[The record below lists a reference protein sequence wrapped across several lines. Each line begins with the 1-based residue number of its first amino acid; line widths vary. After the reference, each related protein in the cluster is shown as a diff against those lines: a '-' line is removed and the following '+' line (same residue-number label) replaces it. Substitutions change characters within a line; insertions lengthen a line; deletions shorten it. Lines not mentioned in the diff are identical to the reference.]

1 LLLRKKSGKWR
12 IITDLRNVN
21 SSMVTMG
28 ALQPELPIPPC
39 IPKELPLIFL
49 DLQDCFSTIP
59 IHPKAS

>member
-1 LLLRKKSGKWR
+1 
-12 IITDLRNVN
+12 
-21 SSMVTMG
+21 MVTMG